1 MTSTMDNQIESNIL
15 GVYENYSSEDP
26 SLEKSFENYCPPTY
40 SNKDLSLESYCPPTY
55 LTRDLSVESSPT
67 VVLNSHRFSY
77 ASTASSELSNRSS
90 TEVNRESMAA
100 QRQIREWEKKY
111 NDASNELERL
121 KLETLESKEL
131 NRVHVRTIRQLEQ
144 DVSQLKIVNKSL
156 FDENKGLQI
165 VISNKEVEYQKM
177 EELYLEERRNNN
189 ERHLK
194 SDSLA
199 STLSDDRETLVGER
213 VQKESDHT
221 LIEELQNKIKTLKD
235 DNESMTLYIQKM
247 LNRIMEVKGFED
259 TLATDWTSERSNKT
273 TTSTTTPTTK
283 PIKASFENQPK
294 ASKTSRSNS
303 LKTNFKFPP
312 NGEIIQENS
321 EPENISFSP
330 SSPTIV
336 EQSYE
341 EDTTVTRARKGSSS
355 ADGAMVRESPRVDL
369 PKRSSTANVIPSAT
383 TNNTNNNTNNNS
395 NKRISGLFKWSVL
408 AITSARNFADPPKKE
423 DPYMKPI
430 LLVQANEKK

>member
-15 GVYENYSSEDP
+15 GVYENYSAKNP
-26 SLEKSFENYCPPTY
+26 SLKNSFEDYC
-40 SNKDLSLESYCPPTY
+40 SNKDLSLEGYCPPTY
-55 LTRDLSVESSPT
+55 LTKDLSVESPT
-67 VVLNSHRFSY
+67 GVLNSQRFSY

-100 QRQIREWEKKY
+100 LRQIKEWEKKY
-111 NDASNELERL
+111 NDTSNELERL

-131 NRVHVRTIRQLEQ
+131 NRAHVRTIRQLEQ

-156 FDENKGLQI
+156 FNDNKELQI
-165 VISNKEVEYQKM
+165 RLSDKEGEYQKM

-194 SDSLA
+194 SDSLT

-273 TTSTTTPTTK
+273 TTLATK
-283 PIKASFENQPK
+283 PIDVSSENQPK
-294 ASKTSRSNS
+294 PSKNSRSNS
-303 LKTNFKFPP
+303 LKNNFKFPQ

-321 EPENISFSP
+321 EPENLSSYSP

-336 EQSYE
+336 EQSHE
-341 EDTTVTRARKGSSS
+341 EDTTTVTRARKGSSS
-355 ADGAMVRESPRVDL
+355 ADSVIVRE
-369 PKRSSTANVIPSAT
+369 T
-383 TNNTNNNTNNNS
+383 
-395 NKRISGLFKWSVL
+395 
-408 AITSARNFADPPKKE
+408 ITSARTFADPPKKE